1 LIRSWRNRLPPVNK
15 IPPEILS
22 LIPDFWNDNY
32 NDRDRD
38 IITLTH
44 VCQAWR
50 EVFTSRSSLWTDLNC
65 KNKDKTRV
73 YLERSKSLPINLS
86 LDTRHRPPPYLPFF
100 DVIPHAIG
108 RLKSLSIEG
117 TPENLQGI
125 TTHLSRPAPLLEKLS
140 ISGGRDRE
148 ARHNPVLALTLF
160 DGDLSSLRSLSLTS
174 VRTEL
179 PWRNM
184 VNLTS
189 FNLCSMPPGEITVGQ
204 LLDFFESAPHLREVD
219 IWVVTPTSGT
229 QNGRL
234 VSLARLEKINII
246 GGGPAFLLLDHLL
259 IPVGAHMMIDTD
271 LSSSPIEDR
280 PPRFLNNLRNLS
292 NFTSIDL
299 WNNINFSGPN
309 GEITMLPSDNTPL
322 VLEALDQFD
331 TSRVEYLRIGYGKSL
346 SSGPPYR
353 TLLPMRHLRTL
364 ELHGFENSHI
374 FIHALHPGMS
384 PSGLVVCPKLKKL
397 WIELPE
403 ETLDLKD
410 FVGMAAAR
418 ASRGAKLKSV
428 TIRQNSYV
436 RTDVLE
442 LRKHVSR
449 VNCGPEF
456 DFEDYD
462 GGTDEED

>member
-1 LIRSWRNRLPPVNK
+1 M
-15 IPPEILS
+15 
-22 LIPDFWNDNY
+22 
-32 NDRDRD
+32 
-38 IITLTH
+38 
-44 VCQAWR
+44 
-50 EVFTSRSSLWTDLNC
+50 FTSRSSLWTDLNC

-73 YLERSKSLPINLS
+73 YLERSKSLPIDLS

-117 TPENLQGI
+117 SPENLQGI

-148 ARHNPVLALTLF
+148 AHHNPVLALTLF

-219 IWVVTPTSGT
+219 IWVVTPTSGA

-234 VSLARLEKINII
+234 VSLACLEKMNII
-246 GGGPAFLLLDHLL
+246 GDSPAFLLLDHLL

-271 LSSSPIEDR
+271 LSS

-292 NFTSIDL
+292 NFTTIEL
-299 WNNINFSGPN
+299 WGASGSHLYMNFTGPN
-309 GEITMLPSDNTPL
+309 GQIRMFPNNGTPM
-322 VLEALDQFD
+322 VLEALGQFD
-331 TSRVEYLRIGYGKSL
+331 TSKIEHLEIGCSKSL
-346 SSGPPYR
+346 SSDPPYR
-353 TLLPMRHLRTL
+353 TLLPMKHLRTL
-364 ELHGFENSHI
+364 SLYEFENSHI
-374 FIHALHPGMS
+374 FIDALHPGMS

-397 WIELPE
+397 WIELHE
-403 ETLDLKD
+403 ETLDLKG

-449 VNCGPEF
+449 VDCGPEF
-456 DFEDYD
+456 DVEDYD
-462 GGTDEED
+462 GDTDEGD